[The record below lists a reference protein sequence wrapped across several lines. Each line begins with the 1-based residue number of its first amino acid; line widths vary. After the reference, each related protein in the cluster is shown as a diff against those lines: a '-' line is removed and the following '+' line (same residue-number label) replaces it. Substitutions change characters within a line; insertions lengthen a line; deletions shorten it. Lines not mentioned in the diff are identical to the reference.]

1 MSAQYN
7 GHRMVLRCQGVT
19 TRSINLWF
27 TDVSI
32 NLPGNQ
38 GNVRLRLRRLSPP
51 DSEGSQG

>member
-7 GHRMVLRCQGVT
+7 GHRMFMRCQGVT
-19 TRSINLWF
+19 TRFINLWL
-27 TDVSI
+27 TDVST

-51 DSEGSQG
+51 DSGGSQG